1 MFLEGLTRVC
11 AASLFPR
18 TALKELRKKPPQP
31 QSSAS
36 SPRECTPALV
46 STLVPMHSLWPQKPN
61 PGLLVCPQ
69 IHGVAFPQC
78 QLPSSP
84 SAKWNVK
91 PHLWLALSPVMQ
103 GKQKAK
109 WLFIALA
116 FPKAPNPPCL
126 PVLPLL
132 TQRRVHR
139 SASLHTTH
147 AQMLDG
153 SCLQVCTR
161 IKAWVRGHRVPT

>member
-18 TALKELRKKPPQP
+18 TFLLCPQMLSALKELRKNPPQP

-46 STLVPMHSLWPQKPN
+46 PTLVPMHSLWPQKPN

-91 PHLWLALSPVMQ
+91 PHLWLALSPVTQ

-161 IKAWVRGHRVPT
+161 IKA